1 MAQIK
6 LNLSRISV
14 RDKVILGRG
23 IINSITGNPHFTTP
37 QPALPAITAAID
49 DLEQAENAAQAA
61 RQDGKTKTTIRNGK
75 EDNLDRLLAQL
86 AGYVTS
92 VSAGDEAIIQS
103 AGMDVRA
110 VPGTSVVP
118 SQPEGLSATAGDH
131 DGTMDLSWDPVV
143 EAASYVIDSS
153 ADPPTATSWQHLG
166 VSTKSTFT
174 VPGLTSGA
182 RIWFRVAAVNANG
195 QGPWSDPATKIV
207 P

>member
-6 LNLSRISV
+6 LNLSRLSV
-14 RDKVILGRG
+14 RDKITLIRG
-23 IINSITGNPHFTTP
+23 CVTSMTGNPHFTTP
-37 QPALPAITAAID
+37 QPPLTTITTAAD
-49 DLEQAENAAQAA
+49 DLEQAENDAQAA

-75 EDNLDRLLAQL
+75 EDNLDRLMSQL
-86 AGYVTS
+86 VGYVTM
-92 VSAGDEAIIQS
+92 VSGGDEAIIQS
-103 AGMDVRA
+103 AGMDIRA
-110 VPGTSVVP
+110 APGTSVVP
-118 SQPEGLSATAGDH
+118 SQPQGLSATAGDH

-143 EAASYVIDSS
+143 EAASYVLDSS
-153 ADPPTATSWQHLG
+153 VDPPTASSWQHLG

-195 QGPWSDPATKIV
+195 QSPWSDPATKIV